1 MLADSA
7 YPELEEKA
15 RECLALNQF
24 LSQLDNPQVA
34 FGIKQKR
41 PQTVDEAA
49 LAAMELES
57 YLHPCKP
64 MTVGFLPMSQ
74 NTAPATTDEDDGTTS
89 SIAAVQT
96 KTDPAL
102 EAIKELVERLDRLE
116 GLVSSKAGGQKSESK
131 KWNARKRDSIV
142 CWNCGGKGHVARECA
157 TPKQHEQQENFLP
170 SVQRAKHERGPRGP
184 LN

>member
-1 MLADSA
+1 MSNVVQRLTNLRKEYTKKSLNLCYLKKKISQSCDAHGIIVNE
-7 YPELEEKA
+7 ELH
-15 RECLALNQF
+15 
-24 LSQLDNPQVA
+24 
-34 FGIKQKR
+34 
-41 PQTVDEAA
+41 EAA

-74 NTAPATTDEDDGTTS
+74 NTAPATTDEDDGTAS
-89 SIAAVQT
+89 SIAAVQI

-116 GLVSSKAGGQKSESK
+116 GLVSGGQKSESK

-157 TPKQHEQQENFLP
+157 TLKQHEQQENFLP